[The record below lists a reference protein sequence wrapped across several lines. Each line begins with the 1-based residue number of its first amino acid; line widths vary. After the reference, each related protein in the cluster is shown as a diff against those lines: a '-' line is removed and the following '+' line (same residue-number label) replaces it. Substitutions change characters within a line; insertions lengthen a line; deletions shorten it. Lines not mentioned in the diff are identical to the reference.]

1 MKLARGANDKNVN
14 DPTILAIRPSAK
26 NGLFAKG
33 FATIAIAALVSS
45 GAGEL

>member
-1 MKLARGANDKNVN
+1 MTKMSL
-14 DPTILAIRPSAK
+14 IRQFWPSGQSAK

>member
-14 DPTILAIRPSAK
+14 DPTILDIRPSAR
-26 NGLFAKG
+26 NGLVAKG
-33 FATIAIAALVSS
+33 FATIAIAALVSI